1 MRDVDIFQ
9 MALGLTPPWEVESCE
24 FSPEKKRLDIRL
36 SFPRGSVFVCPECGN
51 GGLTAY
57 DTTDKS
63 WRHLNFFQHEAW
75 LTAKVPRVKCGRCG
89 VRLVS
94 VPWARPGSG
103 FTLLF
108 EALVMSL
115 VRAMP
120 VKTLAGKIGESD
132 TRIWRMFRHYV
143 DEARARQS
151 HAFVSSFGV
160 DETACKRGHNSALK
174 ISWFLRW
181 GFCSAWA
188 FKQSVRNE

>member
-1 MRDVDIFQ
+1 M
-9 MALGLTPPWEVESCE
+9 
-24 FSPEKKRLDIRL
+24 
-36 SFPRGSVFVCPECGN
+36 
-51 GGLTAY
+51 
-57 DTTDKS
+57 
-63 WRHLNFFQHEAW
+63 
-75 LTAKVPRVKCGRCG
+75 
-89 VRLVS
+89 
-94 VPWARPGSG
+94 PWARPGSG

-160 DETACKRGHNSALK
+160 DETACKRGHNYTM
-174 ISWFLRW
+174 
-181 GFCSAWA
+181 
-188 FKQSVRNE
+188 

>member
-9 MALGLTPPWEVESCE
+9 MVLGLTPPWEVESCE

-36 SFPRGSVFVCPECGN
+36 SFPRGSVFVCPECGRT
-51 GGLTAY
+51 GLKAY
-57 DTTDKS
+57 DTLEKT

-75 LTAKVPRVKCGRCG
+75 LSARVPRVKCERCG
-89 VRLVS
+89 VRLVC

-115 VRAMP
+115 VKAMP
-120 VKTLAGKIGESD
+120 VKTLAEKIGESD
-132 TRIWRMFRHYV
+132 TRIWRMFRHHV

-151 HAFVSSFGV
+151 HADVSSFGV
-160 DETACKRGHNSALK
+160 DETACKRGHITLAT
-174 ISWFLRW
+174 
-181 GFCSAWA
+181 
-188 FKQSVRNE
+188 KQSNICVAV